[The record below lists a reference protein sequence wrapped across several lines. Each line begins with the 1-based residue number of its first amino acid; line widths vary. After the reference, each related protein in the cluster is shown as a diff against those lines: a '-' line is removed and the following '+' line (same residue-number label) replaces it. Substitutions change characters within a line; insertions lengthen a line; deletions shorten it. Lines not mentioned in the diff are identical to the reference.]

1 MRVVFGL
8 VLVVGMALA
17 GFAIYMVNNYLAE
30 NRARLAEAEALR
42 AQIVKTVGV
51 YVANRPLRYGEKLTP
66 EDVRQIR
73 WPADA
78 LPEGVFKSPEEL
90 FPKGPEVPRRVVRA
104 MEKNEPVMVV
114 KVTEPGQDAGVASR
128 LAKGMRAFA
137 IRVDVA
143 SGVSGFLRPG
153 DRVDI
158 YWTANG
164 GLALE
169 GGSSGVTKL
178 IESGVKLLAVDQI
191 ADADTNAATIART
204 VTVEATPVQVAALAQ
219 AQASG
224 RLSLALLG
232 TEDTKTTDAVEYD
245 SRDLLGIVEQKVVEA
260 KPEKVC
266 TVKTRRGA
274 EIIET
279 QIECPPGE

>member
-42 AQIVKTVGV
+42 SQIVKTVGV
-51 YVANRPLRYGEKLTP
+51 YVANRSLRYGEKLTP
-66 EDVRQIR
+66 EDVHQVR
-73 WPADA
+73 WPVDA
-78 LPEGVFKSPEEL
+78 LPEGVFKAPEEL
-90 FPKGPEVPRRVVRA
+90 FPKGPDVPRRVVRA
-104 MEKNEPVMVV
+104 MEKNEPIMVI

-164 GLALE
+164 GLGLE
-169 GGSSGVTKL
+169 GSGGVTKL

-191 ADADTNAATIART
+191 ADADTSSATIART
-204 VTVEATPVQVAALAQ
+204 VTVEATPLQVAALAQ

-232 TEDTKTTDAVEYD
+232 AEDTTTSSNVEYD
-245 SRDLLGIVEQKVVEA
+245 SRDLLGIVEQKVVKAE
-260 KPEKVC
+260 PEKVC

-279 QIECPPGE
+279 PIECPPSN